1 MGFADELK
9 AKASE
14 LLDDAK
20 DVFEDAKDKAGELY
34 EGAKDKVEDIFDGD
48 IAKDSAADAAEK
60 VQDAPED
67 PSI

>member
-20 DVFEDAKDKAGELY
+20 DVFEDAKDKAGDLY
-34 EGAKDKVEDIFDGD
+34 E
-48 IAKDSAADAAEK
+48 
-60 VQDAPED
+60 APRTRSRTCSTVT
-67 PSI
+67 PPMQ